1 MLKTVYFDNGIYVPS
16 TLEDERKRIQANAV
30 SIRELFNI
38 FDDLHISAITNP
50 LSINDMNNE
59 HEERENNNVDSNVDN
74 ESYWSS
80 LRDLFYPLNFLKSY
94 LISYKDHITTATQ
107 SRQPFRT
114 TCVLSYDIYWFATR
128 KH

>member
-74 ESYWSS
+74 ESY
-80 LRDLFYPLNFLKSY
+80 
-94 LISYKDHITTATQ
+94 
-107 SRQPFRT
+107 
-114 TCVLSYDIYWFATR
+114 
-128 KH
+128 